1 MKCNVKAVCL
11 IFRKTSRKK
20 NSSAMYLLH
29 IKENSILSYNKFA
42 NNFKWIFCY
51 VLPVLPE
58 KFAGCWLLRAIEII
72 HVIF

>member
-20 NSSAMYLLH
+20 NSSTMYLLQRMRRD

-58 KFAGCWLLRAIEII
+58 KFAGC
-72 HVIF
+72 

>member
-1 MKCNVKAVCL
+1 
-11 IFRKTSRKK
+11 
-20 NSSAMYLLH
+20 MYLLH

>member
-1 MKCNVKAVCL
+1 
-11 IFRKTSRKK
+11 
-20 NSSAMYLLH
+20 MYLLQRMRRY

-58 KFAGCWLLRAIEII
+58 KFAGCRLLRAIEII

>member
-1 MKCNVKAVCL
+1 
-11 IFRKTSRKK
+11 
-20 NSSAMYLLH
+20 MYLLQRIRRH

-51 VLPVLPE
+51 VLPE